1 MIGDFFLEFC
11 IYLAYTLETF
21 FCCYY
26 FMSRYERRSRFA
38 LRVALC
44 IVGMLALIAGVAFLQ
59 FAPWDT
65 ERSTPVA
72 VFKFS
77 LPHAAIFAYFMI
89 CYRPKI
95 AILFFC
101 GTYAAFF
108 RNWAGNISKM
118 ISGYTLLSGWGE
130 LALKTAVCVALIIV
144 AFFAF
149 ARKIK
154 GYLVETMDAVYV
166 WLINLCSSMEILL
179 FMAASS
185 LFSDSPAFST
195 AIDVVNILVGILFLW
210 FYYVVAR
217 KCYLIR
223 EMTIANYA
231 AKAEHKQY
239 ENLKRN
245 ADAVNAKWHD
255 LKYYIAAFERSGK
268 ANESDIAGLKKIA
281 DGYGE
286 NVVTGNETLDLI
298 LTDKSRLCSGKDI
311 AFQCFAD
318 GSCMGFMSAG
328 DIFSLFGNLIDNAV
342 EYTSR
347 FGDKEKRYI
356 ALRVKRVSNLLSVS
370 SENYYEGEEKTE
382 WTTTKN
388 DKISHG
394 FGLRNIRSIA
404 EKYGGQMQIS
414 VKRNIFSVDIAIPIP
429 P

>member
-1 MIGDFFLEFC
+1 M
-11 IYLAYTLETF
+11 
-21 FCCYY
+21 
-26 FMSRYERRSRFA
+26 
-38 LRVALC
+38 
-44 IVGMLALIAGVAFLQ
+44 
-59 FAPWDT
+59 
-65 ERSTPVA
+65 
-72 VFKFS
+72 
-77 LPHAAIFAYFMI
+77 
-89 CYRPKI
+89 
-95 AILFFC
+95 FFC
-101 GTYAAFF
+101 GFYASFI
-108 RNWAGNISKM
+108 RNWAGDISKM
-118 ISGYTLLSGWGE
+118 ISGYALLSGWGE
-130 LALKTAVCVALIIV
+130 LALKTVICVAFIIV

-154 GYLVETMDAVYV
+154 GYIVETMDAVYV
-166 WLINLCSSMEILL
+166 WLINLCSSMEMFL
-179 FMAASS
+179 FMALSF
-185 LFSDSPAFST
+185 LFPDNSALST
-195 AIDVVNILVGILFLW
+195 AIDVVNILVGILFFY
-210 FYYVVAR
+210 FYYVVA
-217 KCYLIR
+217 KKNYLIR

-239 ENLKRN
+239 EDLKRN

-255 LKYYIAAFERSGK
+255 LKYYIAAFESSGK
-268 ANESDIAGLKKIA
+268 MEESDIAGLKKIA

-298 LTDKSRLCSGKDI
+298 LTDKSRLCSEKDI

-318 GSCMGFMSAG
+318 GSGMGFMSAG

-347 FGDKEKRYI
+347 FDDKEKRYI

-370 SENYYEGEEKTE
+370 SENYYEGEEKAE